1 MQRKKLILLHI
12 YKNGE
17 KSRIKIMLRI
27 DNLSFWE
34 KSAYLKNIDFL
45 IVGSGIVG
53 LSTAI
58 FLKKRFKTSK
68 VLVIERGYLP
78 TGASTK
84 NAGFT
89 CFGSPTEL
97 FDDLKTMK
105 ESVVW
110 DTFSNRYN
118 GLNTLFELISKEN
131 IEYQNCKSWD
141 IIASN
146 DSNEI
151 TTDFIEYI
159 NKKAHEITGRE
170 NIYSEDSSISKKFG
184 FQGVDTSYCNKLE
197 GSIHTGKLIQ
207 QLYKQAVKHDVNV
220 LFGMEALSLVHDEKE
235 NIIETPYGEI
245 TSNNTIIATN
255 GFAQHWINDDVMPAR
270 AQVLIT
276 NEIPDLK
283 IKGTFHFDKGYY
295 YFRNVGNRVLL
306 GGGRNLDITGETTE
320 KFGLSNQI
328 QLKLKELLE
337 NVILPSNSF
346 EIEDSWSGIM
356 GVGKSKSPI
365 IKKINNNTAVGVR
378 MGGMGVAIG
387 SQVGKK
393 LADLF

>member
-151 TTDFIEYI
+151 TADFIEYI
-159 NKKAHEITGRE
+159 NKKGNEITGHK
-170 NIYSEDSSISKKFG
+170 NIYSEDSLISKKFG
-184 FQGVDTSYCNKLE
+184 FQGIDTSYCNKLE

-207 QLYKQAVKHDVNV
+207 QLYKEAVTHDVHV
-220 LFGMEALSLVHDEKE
+220 LFGMEALSLSHHQKE
-235 NIIETPYGEI
+235 NTIETPYGEI
-245 TSNNTIIATN
+245 TSKNTIIATN

-270 AQVLIT
+270 AQVVIT

-283 IKGTFHFDKGYY
+283 LKGTFHFDKGYY

-306 GGGRNLDITGETTE
+306 GGGRNLDLSGETTE

-328 QLKLKELLE
+328 QLKLKDLLE

-346 EIEDSWSGIM
+346 EIEDAWSGIM

>member
-1 MQRKKLILLHI
+1 MQRKKLILLQT
-12 YKNGE
+12 YKNEE

-34 KSAYLKNIDFL
+34 KSAYLKNLDFL
-45 IVGSGIVG
+45 IIGSGIVG

-58 FLKKRFKTSK
+58 FLKKRFKNSR

-97 FDDLKTMK
+97 YDDLKTIK
-105 ESVVW
+105 DSVVW

-118 GLNTLFELISKEN
+118 GLNTLFELVSQDN

-146 DSNEI
+146 EKNEI
-151 TTDFIEYI
+151 TIDFIDYI
-159 NKKAHEITGRE
+159 NKKAFEITGHK
-170 NIYSEDSSISKKFG
+170 NIYCEDSSISNRFG
-184 FQGVDTSYCNKLE
+184 FQGIETSYCNTLE

-207 QLYKQAVKHDVNV
+207 QLYKQAINHDVNV
-220 LFGMEALSLVHDEKE
+220 IFGIEALKMTSNENE
-235 NIIETPYGEI
+235 NIIETPFGEI
-245 TSNNTIIATN
+245 KTINTIIATN
-255 GFAQHWINDDVMPAR
+255 GFAKNWIKEDILPAR

-283 IKGTFHFDKGYY
+283 IRGTFHFDKGYY

-306 GGGRNLDITGETTE
+306 GGGRNLDVLGETTE
-320 KFGLSNQI
+320 EFGLSNQI
-328 QLKLKELLE
+328 QLQLKNLLE

-346 EIEDSWSGIM
+346 KIEDSWSGIM
-356 GVGKSKSPI
+356 GVGKTKSPI
-365 IKKINNNTAVGVR
+365 IKKINNNTAIGVR

-387 SQVGKK
+387 SQVGKT

>member
-34 KSAYLKNIDFL
+34 KSAYLKNLDFL
-45 IVGSGIVG
+45 IIGSGIVG

-58 FLKKRFKTSK
+58 FLKKRFNNSR

-97 FDDLKTMK
+97 HDDLKTMN
-105 ESVVW
+105 ENVVW

-118 GLNTLFELISKEN
+118 GLNTLFELVSKEN
-131 IEYQNCKSWD
+131 IAYQNCKSWD
-141 IIASN
+141 IIAS
-146 DSNEI
+146 SETNEI

-159 NKKAHEITGRE
+159 NKKANEITGRE
-170 NIYSEDSSISKKFG
+170 NIYSEDISIAKKFG
-184 FQGVDTSYCNKLE
+184 FQGIDTSYCNKLE

-207 QLYKQAVKHDVNV
+207 QLYKQAVIHDVNV
-220 LFGMEALSLVHDEKE
+220 LFGMEALNLNHNKKE
-235 NIIETPYGEI
+235 NIIETPFGEI
-245 TSNNTIIATN
+245 KSKNTIIATN
-255 GFAQHWINDDVMPAR
+255 GFAKNWINDDVLPAR

-283 IKGTFHFDKGYY
+283 IRGTFHFDKGYY

-306 GGGRNLDITGETTE
+306 GGGRNLDLKGETTE
-320 KFGLSNQI
+320 KLGLSNRI
-328 QLKLKELLE
+328 QLKLKDLLE

-346 EIEDSWSGIM
+346 KIEDSWSGIM

-365 IKKINNNTAVGVR
+365 VKKINNNTAVGVR

-387 SQVGKK
+387 SQVGKT